1 MHASP
6 QLTVVSWP
14 SPAFF
19 GCRGISLVSALIS
32 RVLSPRVC
40 SGKILPVYKDA
51 DHVGWGAHPM
61 LSGSQLITSCFSV
74 TPCYPMDCSIPGSSV
89 LHHLMNF
96 AQIHFHWVS
105 DTIQPPYFPSSPSPP
120 ALNLSQHHSLFRWV
134 ESGGWIRWLKHWRF
148 SFGNRFPMNIQSWF
162 PLGLTGLISLLSGF
176 ILRYWM
182 LGLQHKNLWGM
193 LSRFSHVQLCVTLWT
208 IAHQAPLSK
217 GFCKQEEFRGG
228 WTQFSPSL
236 YRKKRHSVSLYCP
249 IGQGDPFPQWPPFL
263 PPFPK
268 SQSPVPTICPAW
280 RLAACRAK
288 FSGMTTSAAECAQ
301 EPGSCA
307 KVLMFYCTSKAK
319 SCVWTQATEVSENKS
334 ENSITHSSTVND
346 PFHLHCQ
353 FKGRIVHMFFL
364 WSCGKNIDMVWHVF
378 LSKT

>member
-134 ESGGWIRWLKHWRF
+134 ESGGWIRWLKYWRF

-249 IGQGDPFPQWPPFL
+249 IGKGIHFLNGLHSYHLSPKVNLLFPPSALLEGWL
-263 PPFPK
+263 PVELNSQEWRLVRLSVPK
-268 SQSPVPTICPAW
+268 NREAVRRSSCSIALPKQSPASEP
-280 RLAACRAK
+280 RLLK
-288 FSGMTTSAAECAQ
+288 FQKTNQ
-301 EPGSCA
+301 R
-307 KVLMFYCTSKAK
+307 
-319 SCVWTQATEVSENKS
+319 TQ
-334 ENSITHSSTVND
+334 
-346 PFHLHCQ
+346 
-353 FKGRIVHMFFL
+353 
-364 WSCGKNIDMVWHVF
+364 
-378 LSKT
+378 